1 MNIEEIRRLDQKLN
15 DSKLLIAE
23 PFMPNNSPFKRAVIL
38 LCQHNQEDGSLG
50 FIINKSLKIPVN
62 NLLASFPEIESDV
75 LYGGP
80 VGNDSLH
87 YIHNV
92 GHLLPNSI
100 KIGDGIYW
108 GGDFEEM
115 RTLVMAK
122 IITPDNIRF
131 FLGYSGWGA
140 GQLRDEMTNSSW
152 MLGHLDPNYI
162 FNSEHNET
170 LWEKALKN
178 EGGTLRII
186 SEIPKDLPW
195 N

>member
-1 MNIEEIRRLDQKLN
+1 MNPEEIRRLDQSLN

-38 LCQHNQEDGSLG
+38 LCQHDKTNGSLG

-62 NLLASFPEIESDV
+62 DLLASFPEIESEV

-92 GHLLPNSI
+92 GDLLPNSV
-100 KIGDGIYW
+100 KIGEGIYW

-115 RTLVMAK
+115 KILVMAK
-122 IITPDNIRF
+122 IITADNIRF

-140 GQLRDEMTNSSW
+140 AQLRDEMVNSSW
-152 MLGHLDPNYI
+152 ILGNLDPNYV
-162 FNSEHNET
+162 FNSKHDES

-178 EGGTLRII
+178 EGGSLGII
-186 SEIPKDLPW
+186 SEIPTDLSW